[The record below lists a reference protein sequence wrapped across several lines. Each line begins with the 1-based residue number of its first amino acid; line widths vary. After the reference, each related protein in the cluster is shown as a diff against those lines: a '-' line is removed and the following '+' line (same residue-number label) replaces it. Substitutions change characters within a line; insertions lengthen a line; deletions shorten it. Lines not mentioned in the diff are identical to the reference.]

1 MPKKCNYFNNSN
13 RIFSMAKTDIPYQNV
28 EKKKKNTSFYGYR
41 EREIEL
47 LSLHAFLLCGQKEQR
62 FSITA
67 A

>member
-13 RIFSMAKTDIPYQNV
+13 RIFSIAKTYILYQNV
-28 EKKKKNTSFYGYR
+28 KKKKTTSFYGYR

-47 LSLHAFLLCGQKEQR
+47 LSLHAFLPCGQKEQR
-62 FSITA
+62 FSVNA